1 MSEWVALG
9 PRRTSRTSPS
19 SCLYSQFFSTFFKM
33 AIFLVSV
40 KLQRPCTGFTAR
52 ETGTTSCPTFGGD
65 DLVPLVA
72 VSTVMGTSAAH
83 LGQTFFLHLSLKWR
97 QTSRK
102 LFFSLVCSMYGVCS
116 INLDAIR
123 ASGCLGGSR
132 TRKEGLHELRAR
144 RSNFASKM
152 SFFAACRP
160 PMLCVAPSGSERSRA
175 VRWSPGAERRA
186 C

>member
-1 MSEWVALG
+1 MVDSDFCNWCIWLLIRAQGGRVSWLSEWVALG

-19 SCLYSQFFSTFFKM
+19 SCLYSQFFSHFFKM

-102 LFFSLVCSMYGVCS
+102 LFFSLVCSMYGVCP
-116 INLDAIR
+116 INLD
-123 ASGCLGGSR
+123 
-132 TRKEGLHELRAR
+132 T
-144 RSNFASKM
+144 
-152 SFFAACRP
+152 
-160 PMLCVAPSGSERSRA
+160 
-175 VRWSPGAERRA
+175 
-186 C
+186 